1 MGGVINNPPFI
12 ATFHN
17 PSASLVGTIVAIY
30 EVGCCIGSIITAFVG
45 EYLGRR
51 KSIFIGAF
59 IMLGGTAFQAGVSSS
74 GALIGG
80 RLVSGIGMVSRSKLY
95 STTQSR
101 INAISKG
108 FLNSTNPV
116 LQSEVS
122 PKAARGRF
130 VCFLLSCL
138 NSVS

>member
-12 ATFHN
+12 NTFHN

-30 EVGCCIGSIITAFVG
+30 EVGCCAGSIITAFVG

-59 IMLGGTAFQAGVSSS
+59 IMLGGTAFQAGVSST

-80 RLVSGIGMVSRSKLY
+80 RIVSGIGMVRLSYSQMTQVAESNRASSIPQTPSCNRKSRPEPREDAS
-95 STTQSR
+95 S
-101 INAISKG
+101 A
-108 FLNSTNPV
+108 
-116 LQSEVS
+116 
-122 PKAARGRF
+122 
-130 VCFLLSCL
+130 SC
-138 NSVS
+138 SHV